1 MKGQGYIDAFHVHVY
16 TCSIYAIQLK
26 LFNVK
31 FESMW
36 IHQQNFEIKLGNEI
50 FNYHYNDSF
59 RIIHSLKQFSF
70 KDF

>member
-1 MKGQGYIDAFHVHVY
+1 MVLLKKNALSRLMKGQGYIDAVHVHVY

-36 IHQQNFEIKLGNEI
+36 IHQ
-50 FNYHYNDSF
+50 
-59 RIIHSLKQFSF
+59 
-70 KDF
+70 